1 MRGCDLSFPSN
12 KLVSGDH
19 CKLRVD
25 EKSGEVTLEDTS
37 TNGTVINKL
46 QVVKKQTYPLQ
57 SGDIIYLVYR
67 KNEPEHNRV
76 SLCSPGCSGTH
87 SVDQAGLELRNP
99 PASASQVLGLKYVAY
114 LYESLNDKQSLTEA
128 SLEANKENMFHVTKD
143 SSGPGQGDDFQVPLS
158 SPMSQTCLEEPQPST
173 STSDLLPTASTSST
187 EPELTSAG
195 QKHSSSSGP
204 GNTSISPKECSS
216 LIANGELSSFSP
228 VFQDREAS
236 FSLLETEDHEELEP
250 AKKKM
255 KRDGELDMNLQ
266 LLAADQRGNAQTS
279 SEDVRDDS
287 VKPDKM
293 EETLTCIICQDLL
306 HDCVS
311 LQPCMHTF
319 CAACYSGWMER
330 SSLCPTCRCP
340 VERICKNHILNNL
353 VEAYLIQHPDKSR
366 SEEDVRSMDARNKIT
381 QDMLQP
387 KVRRSF
393 SDEEG
398 SSEDLLELSDVDSES
413 SDISV
418 SHTLYADSVL
428 NTEGKH
434 CSLFLAQ
441 SQIVSWELH
450 RPLVG
455 KYLQHLPA
463 YQQQPRNI
471 CALFKEV
478 MPYAPAASSL
488 CLTGELNA
496 SRMPVSPLNMVS
508 LCSSRCPGT
517 HSEDQAGLELR
528 NPPAS
533 ASQVLGLKACATNAQ
548 QPWTFLY
555 IPPWPIICAC
565 QPPRGAPT
573 AGGQYAPQQCAVC
586 LQPFCHLY
594 WGCTRTGCFGCLAP
608 FCELNLGDKC
618 LDGVLNNNNYES
630 DILKCLI
637 CPCAVK
643 AFVEFFERIV
653 TLLQVQKQ
661 KSLLAKSC
669 ETYEGTDYSLS
680 TELPGNQG
688 SDMEKYVDRESPSST
703 AGCIYIVWHYRITG
717 NTVLCYCCGLRSFR
731 ELTYQY
737 RQNIPVSEL
746 PVTVTSRPD
755 CYWGRNCRTQVKA
768 HHAMKFNHI
777 CEQTRFKN

>member
-1 MRGCDLSFPSN
+1 MELHGEEQPPPPQEPWGRLLRLGAEEDEPQILLWKREWTIGRRRGCDLSFPSN

-19 CKLRVD
+19 CKLTVD
-25 EKSGEVTLEDTS
+25 EISGEVTLEDTS

-67 KNEPEHNRV
+67 KNEPEHN
-76 SLCSPGCSGTH
+76 
-87 SVDQAGLELRNP
+87 
-99 PASASQVLGLKYVAY
+99 VAY
-114 LYESLNDKQSLTEA
+114 LYESLSGKQSLTQD
-128 SLEANKENMFHVTKD
+128 SL
-143 SSGPGQGDDFQVPLS
+143 
-158 SPMSQTCLEEPQPST
+158 
-173 STSDLLPTASTSST
+173 
-187 EPELTSAG
+187 
-195 QKHSSSSGP
+195 GP
-204 GNTSISPKECSS
+204 GNTSISPKGRSS
-216 LIANGELSSFSP
+216 LVANGELSSLSP
-228 VFQDREAS
+228 VFQDKEAS
-236 FSLLETEDHEELEP
+236 FSLLESKDHEELEP

-255 KRDGELDMNLQ
+255 KGDGELDTNLQ
-266 LLAADQRGNAQTS
+266 LLVSGQRGNAQTS
-279 SEDVRDDS
+279 SEDVKDAS

-413 SDISV
+413 SDISQPYIV
-418 SHTLYADSVL
+418 CRQCPEYRRQAVQSLPCPVPESELGATL
-428 NTEGKH
+428 
-434 CSLFLAQ
+434 
-441 SQIVSWELH
+441 
-450 RPLVG
+450 
-455 KYLQHLPA
+455 
-463 YQQQPRNI
+463 
-471 CALFKEV
+471 ALGGE
-478 MPYAPAASSL
+478 APS
-488 CLTGELNA
+488 T
-496 SRMPVSPLNMVS
+496 
-508 LCSSRCPGT
+508 
-517 HSEDQAGLELR
+517 
-528 NPPAS
+528 S
-533 ASQVLGLKACATNAQ
+533 ASL
-548 QPWTFLY
+548 
-555 IPPWPIICAC
+555 
-565 QPPRGAPT
+565 PT
-573 AGGQYAPQQCAVC
+573 APDYMCPLQGSHAICTCCFQPMPDRRAEREQDPRVAPQQCAVC

-630 DILKCLI
+630 DILKNYL
-637 CPCAVK
+637 ATRGLTWKSVLT
-643 AFVEFFERIV
+643 E
-653 TLLQVQKQ
+653 
-661 KSLLAKSC
+661 SLLALQR
-669 ETYEGTDYSLS
+669 GVFMLS
-680 TELPGNQG
+680 
-688 SDMEKYVDRESPSST
+688 D
-703 AGCIYIVWHYRITG
+703 YRITG

-737 RQNIPVSEL
+737 RQNIPASEL